1 LFLIQFTLSGLFILR
16 LVHFLVSQ
24 VRRQL
29 RQQEALAAKAGTA
42 ANPELSP
49 MGSALQVG

>member
-16 LVHFLVSQ
+16 LLYFFVSQ

-29 RQQEALAAKAGTA
+29 KQQEAIAAKAGAA